1 MEEELKDWLLL
12 SILQEA
18 LLDTEHASR
27 NQLARMSAASS
38 ASQPPPSPDPEI
50 QRTLSDHEYAV
61 NILKDRVRLL
71 AERIAPVLRDRE
83 SPKQQGT
90 TVNAPDWTAS
100 SAIGVHIKHLTY
112 EVRAAEE
119 FIERLLE
126 DLAL

>member
-1 MEEELKDWLLL
+1 MAPSQHLV
-12 SILQEA
+12 SVQEA
-18 LLDTEHASR
+18 LDKEHASR
-27 NQLARMSAASS
+27 LARMSAASS
-38 ASQPPPSPDPEI
+38 ASQPPPPSDPEI
-50 QRTLSDHEYAV
+50 QRALSDHEYAV

-90 TVNAPDWTAS
+90 AVNAPDWTAS
-100 SAIGVHIKHLTY
+100 SAIGVHIKQLTY